1 MSYQQEIVGG
11 YFFGAPCICTVSHV
25 GDTAVAQRQS
35 MVISPP
41 TREEVMRRLTSVS
54 VSACELVL
62 YFFCVVFFYVV
73 FPSIIM
79 PSSPKRGLV
88 CKDSFRIDI

>member
-54 VSACELVL
+54 VSACEQFFFLCCILLCRISVYYYALV
-62 YFFCVVFFYVV
+62 
-73 FPSIIM
+73 P
-79 PSSPKRGLV
+79 
-88 CKDSFRIDI
+88 